1 MSAYSDYEPVFQNW
15 DTKLCGP
22 KPTATEINE
31 ANSTG
36 RVGSKDT
43 FAVAMSLRPRGATHP
58 QIKAALGGAHR
69 NKIASLVATGIAKRV
84 PMEPVS
90 GYTVYKIELIKHRSV
105 PQHREQQHLA
115 A

>member
-1 MSAYSDYEPVFQNW
+1 MSAYSEYAPVVDNW
-15 DTKLCGP
+15 DTKLFGP

-36 RVGSKDT
+36 RIGSKDT
-43 FAVAMSLRPRGATHP
+43 FAVAMALRPRGATQA
-58 QIKAALGGAHR
+58 QIKAALGGSHR
-69 NKIASLVATGIAKRV
+69 NKIASLVAHGVARRV
-84 PMEPVS
+84 PMEPVN

-105 PQHREQQHLA
+105 PQHNEQHVA